1 MTTNME
7 PLMKFAP
14 IIQVKSQSVA
24 RVLIVALRAHG
35 FHPLDP
41 REGGLPGVPNLFG
54 PEGFVVEVPEDEVA
68 DATALAED
76 LLRDMEGS
84 TP

>member
-1 MTTNME
+1 MNYKTI
-7 PLMKFAP
+7 A
-14 IIQVKSQSVA
+14 QVRDAGIA

-54 PEGFVVEVPEDEVA
+54 ANGVGIEVPENEMA
-68 DATALAED
+68 DATLLVED
-76 LLRDMEGS
+76 LLKDMA
-84 TP
+84 

>member
-1 MTTNME
+1 
-7 PLMKFAP
+7 MKFAP
-14 IIQVKSQSVA
+14 IVQVKSQSTA

-54 PEGFVVEVPEDEVA
+54 PEGFIVEVPEDEVA
-68 DATALAED
+68 DATLLATD
-76 LLRDMEGS
+76 LLRDMEPSGS
-84 TP
+84 NTGQ

>member
-1 MTTNME
+1 
-7 PLMKFAP
+7 MKFAP
-14 IIQVKSQSVA
+14 IIQVKNQSIA

-54 PEGFVVEVPEDEVA
+54 PEGFIVEVPEDEVS
-68 DATALAED
+68 DATLLASD
-76 LLRDMEGS
+76 LLKDMQG
-84 TP
+84 TIP

>member
-1 MTTNME
+1 MNYKTI
-7 PLMKFAP
+7 A
-14 IIQVKSQSVA
+14 QVRDAGIA

-54 PEGFVVEVPEDEVA
+54 ANGVGSA
-68 DATALAED
+68 QTASAS
-76 LLRDMEGS
+76 RCRKTKWPMQRFWS
-84 TP
+84 RIC

>member
-1 MTTNME
+1 
-7 PLMKFAP
+7 MKFAP

-54 PEGFVVEVPEDEVA
+54 PEGFVVEVPEDEVG

-84 TP
+84 AP